1 MTGQGGPPSPAVGR
15 DADRAVAREKG
26 HDRAAS
32 HGHGPNSV
40 PAPWAKRI
48 LWGLFVLCAAL
59 ALLDVPALIRHW
71 RHEEHPWEALPMLY
85 PLWGFAGISVLIL
98 LSKGLRRLVMRP
110 EHYYEGRGAGGGDAR
125 AGDAAAYDA
134 EAYAE
139 AYAAGAGNAGA
150 DAPEAEA
157 YAEAYDTG
165 SGNAGADAPEAEG
178 ADSAGG
184 DASRA

>member
-125 AGDAAAYDA
+125 ADDAAAYDA
-134 EAYAE
+134 GAY
-139 AYAAGAGNAGA
+139 A

-157 YAEAYDTG
+157 YAEAYDAG

-178 ADSAGG
+178 ADGAGG

>member
-1 MTGQGGPPSPAVGR
+1 MTGQGGPPSPAVGP
-15 DADRAVAREKG
+15 DAGRAVAREKG
-26 HDRAAS
+26 RDHAAS

-110 EHYYEGRGAGGGDAR
+110 EHYYEGRGAGGDDAR

-134 EAYAE
+134 EA
-139 AYAAGAGNAGA
+139 GKAGA
-150 DAPEAEA
+150 DDAGADDA
-157 YAEAYDTG
+157 GAYDAAA
-165 SGNAGADAPEAEG
+165 GNAGADAPEAEG
-178 ADSAGG
+178 ADGAGG

>member
-15 DADRAVAREKG
+15 DAGRAVAREKG
-26 HDRAAS
+26 RDRAAS

-85 PLWGFAGISVLIL
+85 PLWGFVGISVLIL

-125 AGDAAAYDA
+125 AGDDAAYDA

-139 AYAAGAGNAGA
+139 AHDAGAYAEAPEA
-150 DAPEAEA
+150 DAPEA
-157 YAEAYDTG
+157 
-165 SGNAGADAPEAEG
+165 GNAVADAPEAEG
-178 ADSAGG
+178 ADGAGG

>member
-15 DADRAVAREKG
+15 DAGRAVAREKG

-48 LWGLFVLCAAL
+48 LWGLLVLCAVL

-125 AGDAAAYDA
+125 AGDDAAYDA
-134 EAYAE
+134 EA
-139 AYAAGAGNAGA
+139 GNAGA
-150 DAPEAEA
+150 DDAAAYAAADDAEA
-157 YAEAYDTG
+157 
-165 SGNAGADAPEAEG
+165 GNAGADAPEAEG
-178 ADSAGG
+178 ANGAGG